1 MVLQIVLYWW
11 EEQYDGLAAN
21 SSSVMAGIK
30 WWHQRRTALR
40 QWIDGKNNVM
50 SSLQI
55 YWLESQKY
63 QAELIGIA
71 EHWSRT
77 GWRQDFTGSIL
88 SQRGPNRLHGSSGVV
103 PDGNNTLRN
112 WRKILEPNTTATR
125 TCSFTQSNLVV
136 KLTETV
142 LFTSSSDMCFC
153 YYVLELNLCIHK
165 SFRQFETPKVG
176 SQWF

>member
-1 MVLQIVLYWW
+1 M
-11 EEQYDGLAAN
+11 
-21 SSSVMAGIK
+21 
-30 WWHQRRTALR
+30 
-40 QWIDGKNNVM
+40 
-50 SSLQI
+50 
-55 YWLESQKY
+55 ESQKY

-88 SQRGPNRLHGSSGVV
+88 SERGPNRLHGSSGVV

-112 WRKILEPNTTATR
+112 CRKNIEPNTTAMR

-142 LFTSSSDMCFC
+142 LFTSSSKLTFTDGQNRMFTDGKNNMMSESPPYHGAILVHRWRPWLSNALRVRFVQVQRKTSQSTACLSK
-153 YYVLELNLCIHK
+153 VQRLCDD
-165 SFRQFETPKVG
+165 SL
-176 SQWF
+176 